1 VHGVLTMLL
10 AVDIGNTHTVAG
22 VFQDGSLRSHW
33 RVSTSPD
40 ATEDEMWV
48 MLRAL
53 LKEGDVSPGDLDA
66 VIVASVVPS
75 LTDVIETACATYLNM
90 KPLLVSSDLDLGIE
104 VRVKPPEAA
113 GADRLANAVAARQE
127 YDLPVVVV
135 DMGTATTF
143 DVVDG
148 EGAYI
153 GGSIAP
159 GVLTSSEE
167 LFRRAA
173 RLAKVDIQRPEKAI
187 GDTTESSL
195 RSGLYLGTLAMIDGI
210 LESITRELGT
220 TPTVVFTG
228 GLATPF
234 KEAFAERGEIDPLLT
249 LKGLRLIY
257 ELSERPQVL

>member
-1 VHGVLTMLL
+1 MNGVLTMLL

-75 LTDVIETACATYLNM
+75 LTDVIETACATYLDM

-113 GADRLANAVAARQE
+113 GADRLANAVAARHE

-173 RLAKVDIQRPEKAI
+173 RLAK
-187 GDTTESSL
+187 
-195 RSGLYLGTLAMIDGI
+195 DGI
-210 LESITRELGT
+210 LENITRELGT